1 MNDRN
6 TERMGNKRKQMQQRD
21 VERLWS
27 FKGLYLTVFNAD
39 GQIWNEDDKKK
50 GTLSNNIQFHEEW
63 KVKRDKRVR
72 IVKTKQSSK
81 TNPIW
86 YKHLMET
93 GSVKGKTAWRR
104 S

>member
-6 TERMGNKRKQMQQRD
+6 TERMGNKGKQMQQRD
-21 VERLWS
+21 VEQLWS
-27 FKGLYLTVFNAD
+27 FKGLNLTVFNAD
-39 GQIWNEDDKKK
+39 GQVWNEDHKKK
-50 GTLSNNIQFHEEW
+50 GMLRSNIQIHKEW
-63 KVKRDKRVR
+63 KVKGGKKVK
-72 IVKTKQSSK
+72 IVKTKESSK

-93 GSVKGKTAWRR
+93 GFVKEKTARRR